1 MLLVYASSAW
11 AQSLNDELGG
21 LLLSHPQIESRQQ
34 SAAAAK
40 EGVAVARAGY
50 LPTVRLLGDSG
61 PEWVSSVDRTTNQGN
76 AFFRGR
82 ETLGVTAT
90 QHLFDGMATDASVE
104 AAKASRRIAGADLRT
119 IRQNALLE
127 GASAY
132 LLVLR
137 SLELI
142 QFATDSERMVREQLN
157 LEDERV
163 QKGGGISSDVLAAK
177 QRLQTAKEARVH
189 FQGDLQAATAK
200 YLQVFGHPPETAKMS
215 EPPVPASLVPDTVE
229 SAVAVSVEENPTV
242 ETANHAIDLAQ
253 ERRNA
258 ADAGYFPNL
267 DLVSRWD
274 YSDGQ
279 AGIDGMRRDWSVLVT
294 ASWEVFS
301 GFKTQS
307 AVAQAAHEHGA
318 SQDNLRYAIRKAEEQ
333 VRTSWYKMLNAR
345 ERVDLLDNAA
355 ALAEEVWAAT
365 KRRREAGKATVRE
378 VLDEETR
385 INDARIGYTAA
396 YFDWVTATYE
406 LLAAMGR
413 LEVDTLT
420 VAQPASSAPSG
431 GSAHNKATN

>member
-1 MLLVYASSAW
+1 M
-11 AQSLNDELGG
+11 
-21 LLLSHPQIESRQQ
+21 LSHPQIESRQK
-34 SAAAAK
+34 SVAAAK
-40 EGVAVARAGY
+40 EAISVARSGY
-50 LPTVRLLGDSG
+50 LPSVRLLGDGG
-61 PEWVSSVDRTTNQGN
+61 PEWVNNQALTPNEGN
-76 AFFRGR
+76 NSIRR
-82 ETLGVTAT
+82 HETMGTSAT
-90 QHLFDGMATDASVE
+90 QHLFDGMATDSAVE
-104 AAKASRRIAGADLRT
+104 GAKASHRVAGADLRT
-119 IRQNALLE
+119 ARQNALLE
-127 GASAY
+127 GATAY

-142 QFATDSERMVREQLN
+142 QFASDSERMVREQLN

-200 YLQVFGHPPETAKMS
+200 YLQVFGHPPDTSKMT

-229 SAVAVSVEENPTV
+229 AAVEVSADENPTV
-242 ETANHAIDLAQ
+242 ETANRAIDLAEQ
-253 ERRNA
+253 RRNIA
-258 ADAGYFPNL
+258 EAGYYPNI

-274 YSDGQ
+274 YGHGQ
-279 AGIDGMRRDWSVLVT
+279 AGIDGLRRDWSVLVT

-318 SQDNLRYAIRKAEEQ
+318 SQDNLRYALRKAEES
-333 VRTSWYKMLNAR
+333 VRTAWYKMQNAR

-355 ALAEEVWAAT
+355 ALAEEVFVAA
-365 KRRREAGKATVRE
+365 KRRREAGKATIRE

-413 LEVDTLT
+413 LELDSLAG
-420 VAQPASSAPSG
+420 AQPAAATPAPGATPTQPSTMK
-431 GSAHNKATN
+431 KADHI